1 MRYFVVVSEGKM
13 DLRELALGKVNCAIL
28 FTREEVLDLLRRMK
42 AMANDKPLKI
52 YEAELTINETS
63 MGDKP

>member
-1 MRYFVVVSEGKM
+1 MRYFIVVSEGKI
-13 DLRELALGKVNCAIL
+13 DLRELALGKTNCAIL

-42 AMANDKPLKI
+42 AMANDKPMKI

>member
-13 DLRELALGKVNCAIL
+13 DLRELALGKTDCAIL
-28 FTREEVLDLLRRMK
+28 FTREEVLDLLRRTK
-42 AMANDKPLKI
+42 ATVNDKPLKI

-63 MGDKP
+63 LGDKP

>member
-1 MRYFVVVSEGKM
+1 M

-42 AMANDKPLKI
+42 ATVNDKPLKI

-63 MGDKP
+63 IGDKP